1 MHKSLTG
8 FSKTEMPTFVTGS
21 PLGIR
26 KKRKRKEKLAD
37 VKPGKSLGIGFYWN
51 LVNTWLCLNRGL

>member
-1 MHKSLTG
+1 LSLEPHWV
-8 FSKTEMPTFVTGS
+8 SE
-21 PLGIR
+21 
-26 KKRKRKEKLAD
+26 KKEKEKKKLAD

>member
-1 MHKSLTG
+1 ML
-8 FSKTEMPTFVTGS
+8 TFVTGT

-26 KKRKRKEKLAD
+26 KKEKKRKERPAD
-37 VKPGKSLGIGFYWN
+37 VKPGKSLGVGFYWN